1 MSQVLTPE
9 LKTEFLG
16 LLADSRKEFETIAKN
31 EAKGQFDALDTDRL
45 KKMDGRL
52 DEIEAKLSKPS
63 VPTTPEATKAKSHG
77 LLNEFLRKFSGA
89 ANAHRDDAPEDIKS
103 MVASVDAQGGFLV
116 TPDMSGRMVA
126 KIYETS
132 PVRQYASVQSISS
145 DVLEGSIDND
155 EATSGWVS
163 EQGARTDTNTP
174 ELGKWR
180 IDVHEQYAHAKIS
193 QKLLDDASIDPAAFL
208 EGKIVAQFSRIENA
222 AYIGANGIG
231 KPRGF
236 TTYTTAA
243 TDDGSRTWGQF
254 EHVATAANGA
264 FPASN
269 PADKLLDLIGAM
281 KPQYLSNARWFTNRA
296 VNTAMRKFKTSADT
310 PYLWEPSLVA
320 GSPNRL
326 NGYEVVI
333 FPDMPALA
341 TDSLSLAFGD
351 LKQAYQIVDRLGMRM
366 LRDPY
371 TAKPFV
377 VFYAIKRTGGG
388 AVNFEALKFIK
399 FGS

>member
-1 MSQVLTPE
+1 MSQALTPE
-9 LKTEFLG
+9 LKTEFIG
-16 LLADSRKEFETIAKN
+16 LLADARKEFETIAKD
-31 EAKGQFDALDTDRL
+31 EAKGQFDSLRGDTL
-45 KKMDGRL
+45 KKMDSRL
-52 DEIEAKLSKPS
+52 DELEAKFAKPLI
-63 VPTTPEATKAKSHG
+63 VATPEILKSKSRDI
-77 LLNEFLRKFSGA
+77 LNEFLRKASGA
-89 ANAHRDDAPEDIKS
+89 SNAYRDDAPEEIKS

-116 TPDMSGRMVA
+116 TPDMSGRMIA
-126 KIYETS
+126 KSYETS
-132 PVRQYASVQSISS
+132 AVRAYASVQSITS
-145 DVLEGSIDND
+145 DVLEGNIDND
-155 EATSGWVS
+155 EADSGWVS
-163 EQGARTDTNTP
+163 EQGTRAETNTP
-174 ELGKWR
+174 ELGKYR
-180 IDVHEQYAHAKIS
+180 IDVHEQYANAKIS
-193 QKLLDDASIDPAAFL
+193 QKLLDDAGIDPAAWL
-208 EGKIVAQFSRIENA
+208 ENKIGAKLGRTENA
-222 AYIGANGIG
+222 AYIAANGIG

-236 TTYTTAA
+236 CSYTTVA
-243 TDDGSRTWGQF
+243 TADDARTWGQF
-254 EHVATAANGA
+254 EHVATATNGA

-269 PADKLLDLIGAM
+269 PADKLLDVIGAM
-281 KPQYLSNARWFTNRA
+281 KPAYLNNSRWFTLRS
-296 VNTAMRKFKTSADT
+296 VNTLMRKFKTSADA

-351 LKQAYQIVDRLGMRM
+351 LRQAYQIVDRLGIRM

-377 VFYAIKRTGGG
+377 MFYAIKRTGGG